1 MIIVNKIVNFVKS
14 KSTHMARYKIPALLL
29 LIGMICAA
37 FVLPGHDDFDLAKQE
52 ILFRKIGHEVLL
64 HSGDSTSRVLPVKKI
79 SDSEYQITFANKFTY
94 QTDSLVEIVR
104 RALAKD
110 ELADKY
116 VVTVL
121 DCSGK
126 DIMFGYAVFK
136 DKKDDID
143 ACSGRKQPKNCYRI
157 NLKFQPAGITTSQ
170 KGYLLGGLPFLAI
183 MGLLITRSV
192 QSKKK
197 QTLFTAGDEDMGN
210 DENYFK
216 LGNTLFH
223 ANKRLLEFSGQTVEL
238 TQKENTLLLIFA
250 RSPNTVIERARLQKE
265 IWEDEGVI
273 VGRSLDVFIS
283 KLRKKLE
290 NDGSVQLI
298 NIHGKGYKLEIHQ
311 D

>member
-1 MIIVNKIVNFVKS
+1 
-14 KSTHMARYKIPALLL
+14 MARYKIPALLL
-29 LIGMICAA
+29 LIGIICAA
-37 FVLPGHDDFDLAKQE
+37 FVLPGHHDFDLAKQE

-110 ELADKY
+110 KLADKY
-116 VVTVL
+116 VITVL

-126 DIMFGYAVFK
+126 DIMFGYAVYK

-157 NLKFQPAGITTSQ
+157 NLKFQAAGITTSQ
-170 KGYLLGGLPFLAI
+170 KGLLLGGLPFLAI
-183 MGLLITRSV
+183 VGLLITRSV

-197 QTLFTAGDEDMGN
+197 QALFAGGDNSTDNSKVHFKDNNEHCFRLGSTLFYTD
-210 DENYFK
+210 
-216 LGNTLFH
+216 
-223 ANKRLLEFSGQTVEL
+223 KRLLEFSGQAVEL

-290 NDGSVQLI
+290 NDVSVQLI

>member
-1 MIIVNKIVNFVKS
+1 
-14 KSTHMARYKIPALLL
+14 MARYKIPALLL
-29 LIGMICAA
+29 LTGMICAA
-37 FVLPGHDDFDLAKQE
+37 FVLPGNDDFNLAKQE

-79 SDSEYQITFANKFTY
+79 SGSEYQITFANKFTY

-110 ELADKY
+110 DLADKY

-126 DIMFGYAVFK
+126 DIMFGYAVYK
-136 DKKDDID
+136 DKKDDIH
-143 ACSGRKQPKNCYRI
+143 ACSGRRQPKNCYRI
-157 NLKFQPAGITTSQ
+157 NLKFQAAGITTSQ

-183 MGLLITRSV
+183 VGLLITRTV
-192 QSKKK
+192 QSKKN
-197 QTLFTAGDEDMGN
+197 QTLFAGSDDSGN
-210 DENYFK
+210 DKKVHFKDNEEAYFR
-216 LGNTLFH
+216 LGNTLFDT
-223 ANKRLLEFSGQTVEL
+223 NKRLLDYSGQTTEL
-238 TQKENTLLLIFA
+238 TQKEHALLLIFA
-250 RSPNTVIERARLQKE
+250 KSPNIVVERARLQKE

-283 KLRKKLE
+283 KLRKKL
-290 NDGSVQLI
+290 DPDASLSLI
-298 NIHGKGYKLEIHQ
+298 NIHGKGYKLEIQQ

>member
-1 MIIVNKIVNFVKS
+1 
-14 KSTHMARYKIPALLL
+14 MARYKIPALLL
-29 LIGMICAA
+29 LIGMVCAA
-37 FVLPGHDDFDLAKQE
+37 FVLPGNNDFDLAKQE

-79 SDSEYQITFANKFTY
+79 SDNEYQITFADKFTF

-121 DCSGK
+121 DCTGK

-157 NLKFQPAGITTSQ
+157 NLRFQPAGITASQ

-183 MGLLITRSV
+183 VGLLITRTV
-192 QSKKK
+192 HSKKK
-197 QTLFTAGDEDMGN
+197 QILFAGTGDTHSQDETWLRTNEDIHNNRN
-210 DENYFK
+210 DEAHFG
-216 LGNTLFH
+216 LGNTLFD
-223 ANKRLLEFSGQTVEL
+223 ANRHLLDFSGQITEL
-238 TQKENTLLLIFA
+238 TQKENALLLIFA
-250 RSPNTVIERARLQKE
+250 KSPNAVIERARLQKE

-290 NDGSVQLI
+290 PDTSVCLV
-298 NIHGKGYKLEIHQ
+298 NIHGKGYKLEIQQ

>member
-14 KSTHMARYKIPALLL
+14 KSTHMARYKIPVLLL
-29 LIGMICAA
+29 LTGMICAA
-37 FVLPGHDDFDLAKQE
+37 FVLPGHNDFDVAKQE

-157 NLKFQPAGITTSQ
+157 NLKFQPAGITAAQ
-170 KGYLLGGLPFLAI
+170 KGYLLGGLPFLGVL
-183 MGLLITRSV
+183 GLLITRSV
-192 QSKKK
+192 KLKKK
-197 QTLFTAGDEDMGN
+197 QAVSKAAEGSGNIDES
-210 DENYFK
+210 YFR
-216 LGNTLFH
+216 LGNTDFN
-223 ANKRLLEFSGQTVEL
+223 ANKKQLDFAGNITEL
-238 TQKENTLLLIFA
+238 TQKENALLLIFA
-250 RSPNTVIERARLQKE
+250 RSPNAVIERARLQKE
-265 IWEDEGVI
+265 IWEDDGVI
-273 VGRSLDVFIS
+273 VDRSLDMFIS
-283 KLRKKLE
+283 KLRKKLK
-290 NDGSVQLI
+290 DDVTVKLI
-298 NIHGKGYKLEIHQ
+298 NIHGKG
-311 D
+311 

>member
-1 MIIVNKIVNFVKS
+1 
-14 KSTHMARYKIPALLL
+14 MARYKIPALLL
-29 LIGMICAA
+29 LIGIICAA
-37 FVLPGHDDFDLAKQE
+37 FVLPGHHDFDLAKQE

-116 VVTVL
+116 VITVL

-126 DIMFGYAVFK
+126 DIMFGYAVYK

-157 NLKFQPAGITTSQ
+157 NLKFQAAGITASQ
-170 KGYLLGGLPFLAI
+170 KGLLLGGLPFLAI
-183 MGLLITRSV
+183 VGLLITRSV

-197 QTLFTAGDEDMGN
+197 QALLTAGDADMEN
-210 DENYFK
+210 DCFR
-216 LGNTLFH
+216 LGSTLFD

-290 NDGSVQLI
+290 DDVSVQLI